1 MVQKIDLDLDAIKG
15 KSKWVKLK
23 GKAIEVPPITLDDLY
38 ELEIILSEFQSL
50 DETTLEPKEA
60 IGALREFHEQIAGLI
75 PDLQGVKCSLEDLMA
90 IVELAF
96 DSAAPK
102 DQAELKKRGITPRD
116 HQKKVTRTTRS

>member
-1 MVQKIDLDLDAIKG
+1 MVNKIDLDLDAIKG

-38 ELEIILSEFQSL
+38 ELEIILSDFQSL
-50 DETTLEPKEA
+50 DETELDPKEA
-60 IGALREFHEQIAGLI
+60 IGALHDFHDQIAGLI

-90 IVELAF
+90 IVNLAF
-96 DSAAPK
+96 SSATPK
-102 DQAELKKRGITPRD
+102 EQEELEKRGITPKD